1 MEKIGRVRYEA
12 FSRPIDGCHSP
23 DATDAKKQDTLT
35 FSKIC
40 THAAN
45 FCHSQLMCTSARY
58 SKKQHIF
65 EDSEAEM
72 SHTQLVDITQ
82 AL

>member
-1 MEKIGRVRYEA
+1 MGYEA

-45 FCHSQLMCTSARY
+45 FFSLAIDVYICQ
-58 SKKQHIF
+58 IF
-65 EDSEAEM
+65 QEA
-72 SHTQLVDITQ
+72 
-82 AL
+82 AYF